1 MMTMNGAKYL
11 DLRSPSP
18 VRRVA
23 SISSPVSELQPLI
36 GVKIAPLSTSSPSAH
51 ANGDKVDVEIEKLRR
66 LSEEFIWKRESSP
79 PYVNGTKSPE
89 NLSQPTSPVFSN
101 FTLRS
106 PRNSTSP
113 IQSPT
118 TATPVINSSTKPINS
133 EAIPHYKRAR
143 SPFRENGTAPS
154 PILENKKTPEDPFLP
169 FTLPDLP
176 SYKMPSQRRFSEDF
190 RRPLDTLHENETVS
204 RRRFS
209 EDVRKKSLD
218 TMPVMDDIYQH
229 QRRLSEAG
237 VRRLSDASVVLTED
251 TDSFIIGDRV
261 WVGGTKGGSI
271 SYIGETQFAPG
282 EWAGVTLDEP
292 IGKNDGSV
300 AGVRY
305 FQCEAKKGVFSRL
318 TRLSRMPLTDHD
330 IEILATRT
338 PVGSD
343 SPKANGTPTGSVASG
358 PTAARKITPSS
369 ASSPS
374 PAKSSSPAPAK
385 AGSPAPVKAG
395 SPAPVGSATPRK
407 ASTSSLA
414 SGPPS
419 SEPKIGDRVIIN
431 STTGIKHGILRFV
444 GKTDFAEGIWSGVE
458 LDEPKGKN
466 DGSVAGK
473 KYFECKDKYGL
484 FAPVARVCKFSASS
498 APRRT
503 SVGPQTPRS
512 TIPRSRSKESLG
524 GSSVASSTTSSVR
537 GTRVRLGVTSL
548 LPGQEALTEKTQH
561 VDQLMRERDLERA
574 EVARMAAQTDEATRE
589 AQDMRLQLE
598 QLQVESEERIHDLGE
613 RIRMLEKERED
624 LLTKLEDKQRDL
636 DDFSFR
642 LEEESITKAD
652 LENQNATDSERIR
665 QLEKELEEAKRT
677 LKDRGALEATKT
689 FEMEELE
696 ISLRASVEELQG
708 KIMDIEKEK
717 EELETKLAASLET
730 IKNMETTNESLK
742 NDIRE
747 HEQKIKL
754 MESGQEKVNVNMQE
768 IKEKETK
775 IQELQKELQKN
786 QEQIK
791 DASIHADKLTENINQ
806 EKQEKDLLHKELEGV
821 KQEITSKCAEMA
833 TVQAELTKAQEES
846 KVKSSQLEEANKKV
860 ADMKKEVEHLISASH
875 HHRDDLQKQL
885 AQVQVDQAAMAEI
898 QKTLE
903 GERARL
909 DILQGSLA
917 ASEEEKSS
925 MKEEKRRLEEELAKM
940 KEGCKSVED
949 EKTNLVKEKDKLLEE
964 KGKKIKELEDDCT
977 KVSEEKMKLEEA
989 FKNKTESL
997 EAENSKLLKEK
1008 SILEGEVQGLKKSEE
1023 EKARLG
1029 GDIQKLELELTKMTQ
1044 LQETN
1049 TRLMNDIDKLEGDK
1063 TSLSSKLETLEKE
1076 LKARGQVEEENK
1088 KLTSTLKASE
1098 EEKLKL
1104 NEEVKKLDGEMSKM
1118 KQLQEDVVRLTSELE
1133 NAGQAKAQLS
1143 LNIEAEGKLKTQL
1156 EEEKC
1161 KLESNL
1167 QKEEEEKRKLQESLT
1182 KLETELVRMNEL
1194 QQVNANLTDDLKK
1207 FNEEKTLLSTSV
1219 SNLEEELKVKSKL
1232 EEEIASLNS
1241 KIQDSDKERLKME
1254 EDTKRLNVE
1263 LSKMNELQEM
1273 NSKLTQDLK
1282 KLNEELTVL
1291 SSDKAGLDKVL
1302 ENKKQVEEESGKLKA
1317 ALASSEEEKQKLA
1330 DEVKRLET
1338 EAAEKCKILEGQCSE
1353 IKKEVSSLQ
1362 EEKNTM
1368 EADKLK
1374 LEEEIQKLKK
1384 ATETNTALELKNT
1397 ALVKEMEEIRMSSE
1411 GRIAELET
1419 EKFNLI
1425 EDVVSL
1431 QDQLSASK
1439 SEVAENAK
1447 KQEYLE
1453 GEATAAN
1460 NLRSKVNTLE
1470 TEKRNLEKKIV
1481 DLQVQVASKD
1491 ITNND
1496 TDNFFKQLKEEKDQL
1511 EGQVAFLN
1519 SVIVDMQRK
1528 NDELKTRLE
1537 VMQLG
1542 TVPDENRNGVSPAGR
1557 HPVAPRM
1564 YCDICDCFDAHDT
1577 EECPKQASS
1586 ESPPP
1591 TQYHGERGST
1601 RPYCDTCEVFGHET
1615 GECNDDE
1622 TF

>member
-36 GVKIAPLSTSSPSAH
+36 GVKIAPLSTSSPSAN

-79 PYVNGTKSPE
+79 PYVNGTRSPE
-89 NLSQPTSPVFSN
+89 ILSQPTSPVFSN

-133 EAIPHYKRAR
+133 EAIPHFKRAR

-154 PILENKKTPEDPFLP
+154 PILETKKTPEDPFLP

-338 PVGSD
+338 PGGSD

-358 PTAARKITPSS
+358 PTTARKITPSS
-369 ASSPS
+369 VSSS

-444 GKTDFAEGIWSGVE
+444 GKTDFADGLWSGVE

-484 FAPVARVCKFSASS
+484 FAPVARVCKFSASNT
-498 APRRT
+498 PRRT

-537 GTRVRLGVTSL
+537 GTR
-548 LPGQEALTEKTQH
+548 EALTEKTQH

-574 EVARMAAQTDEATRE
+574 EVARMAAQTDEATRD

-598 QLQVESEERIHDLGE
+598 QLQVESEERLHDLGE

-624 LLTKLEDKQRDL
+624 LLMKLEDKQRDL

-696 ISLRASVEELQG
+696 ISLRTSVEELQG

-717 EELETKLAASLET
+717 EELETKLTASLET

-768 IKEKETK
+768 MKEKETK
-775 IQELQKELQKN
+775 IQELQKELQKH
-786 QEQIK
+786 QDQIK
-791 DASIHADKLTENINQ
+791 DASIQADKLTENINQ

-833 TVQAELTKAQEES
+833 TVQAELTKAHEEN

-909 DILQGSLA
+909 DTLQGSLA

-925 MKEEKRRLEEELAKM
+925 MKEEKQRLEEELAKM
-940 KEGCKSVED
+940 KESCKSVED
-949 EKTNLVKEKDKLLEE
+949 EKSNLVKEKDKLLEE
-964 KGKKIKELEDDCT
+964 KGKKIKELEDERT
-977 KVSEEKMKLEEA
+977 KVSEEKLKLEEEL
-989 FKNKTESL
+989 KNKTESL

-1076 LKARGQVEEENK
+1076 LKAKGQVEEENK
-1088 KLTSTLKASE
+1088 KLTSTVKASE

-1104 NEEVKKLDGEMSKM
+1104 NEEVKKLSGEMSKM

-1133 NAGQAKAQLS
+1133 NACQAKAQLL
-1143 LNIEAEGKLKTQL
+1143 LNVEAEGKLKTQL

-1161 KLESNL
+1161 KLESNF
-1167 QKEEEEKRKLQESLT
+1167 QHEEEEKRKLQESLT

-1241 KIQDSDKERLKME
+1241 KLQDSDKERLKME
-1254 EDTKRLNVE
+1254 EDTKRLSAE
-1263 LSKMNELQEM
+1263 LSKMNELQEL

-1317 ALASSEEEKQKLA
+1317 VLVASEEEKQKLA
-1330 DEVKRLET
+1330 SEVKRLET
-1338 EAAEKCKILEGQCSE
+1338 EAAEKCKILEGQYNE
-1353 IKKEVSSLQ
+1353 IKKEMSSLQ

-1374 LEEEIQKLKK
+1374 LEEEVQKLKK
-1384 ATETNTALELKNT
+1384 STETSTALELKNT

-1491 ITNND
+1491 ISNND
-1496 TDNFFKQLKEEKDQL
+1496 TDNFFKQLKDEKDQL

-1591 TQYHGERGST
+1591 TQCHGDRGST

>member
-36 GVKIAPLSTSSPSAH
+36 GVKIAPLSTSSPSAN

-79 PYVNGTKSPE
+79 PYVNGTRSPE
-89 NLSQPTSPVFSN
+89 ILSQPTSPVFSN

-133 EAIPHYKRAR
+133 EAIPHFKRAR

-154 PILENKKTPEDPFLP
+154 PILETKKTPEDPFLP

-338 PVGSD
+338 PGGSD

-358 PTAARKITPSS
+358 PTTARKITPSS
-369 ASSPS
+369 VSSS

-444 GKTDFAEGIWSGVE
+444 GKTDFADGLWSGVE

-484 FAPVARVCKFSASS
+484 FAPVARVCKFSASNT
-498 APRRT
+498 PRRT

-548 LPGQEALTEKTQH
+548 LPGQKPSRTSPSPGPSTKALQEALTEKTQH

-574 EVARMAAQTDEATRE
+574 EVARMAAQTDEATRD

-598 QLQVESEERIHDLGE
+598 QLQVESEERLHDLGE

-624 LLTKLEDKQRDL
+624 LLMKLEDKQRDL

-652 LENQNATDSERIR
+652 LE
-665 QLEKELEEAKRT
+665 
-677 LKDRGALEATKT
+677 
-689 FEMEELE
+689 
-696 ISLRASVEELQG
+696 
-708 KIMDIEKEK
+708 IMDIEKEK
-717 EELETKLAASLET
+717 EELETKLTASLET

-768 IKEKETK
+768 MKEKETK
-775 IQELQKELQKN
+775 IQELQKELQKH
-786 QEQIK
+786 QDQIK
-791 DASIHADKLTENINQ
+791 DASIQADKLTENINQ

-833 TVQAELTKAQEES
+833 TVQAELTKAHEEN

-909 DILQGSLA
+909 DTLQGSLA

-925 MKEEKRRLEEELAKM
+925 MKEEKQRLEEELAKM
-940 KEGCKSVED
+940 KESCKSVED
-949 EKTNLVKEKDKLLEE
+949 EKSNLVKEKDKLLEE
-964 KGKKIKELEDDCT
+964 KGKKIKELEDERT
-977 KVSEEKMKLEEA
+977 KVSEEKLKLEEEL
-989 FKNKTESL
+989 KNKTESL

-1076 LKARGQVEEENK
+1076 LKAKGQVEEENK
-1088 KLTSTLKASE
+1088 KLTSTVKASE

-1104 NEEVKKLDGEMSKM
+1104 NEEVKKLSGEMSKM

-1133 NAGQAKAQLS
+1133 NACQAKAQLL
-1143 LNIEAEGKLKTQL
+1143 LNVEAEGKLKTQL

-1161 KLESNL
+1161 KLESNF
-1167 QKEEEEKRKLQESLT
+1167 QHEEEEKRKLQESLT

-1241 KIQDSDKERLKME
+1241 KLQDSDKERLKME
-1254 EDTKRLNVE
+1254 EDTKRLSAE
-1263 LSKMNELQEM
+1263 LSKMNELQEL

-1317 ALASSEEEKQKLA
+1317 VLVASEEEKQKLA
-1330 DEVKRLET
+1330 SEVKRLET
-1338 EAAEKCKILEGQCSE
+1338 EAAEKCKILEGQYNE
-1353 IKKEVSSLQ
+1353 IKKEMSSLQ

-1374 LEEEIQKLKK
+1374 LEEEVQKLKK
-1384 ATETNTALELKNT
+1384 STETSTALELKNT

-1491 ITNND
+1491 ISNND
-1496 TDNFFKQLKEEKDQL
+1496 TDNFFKQLKDEKDQL

-1591 TQYHGERGST
+1591 TQCHGDRGST